1 MFVDLLKP
9 RHTNIRLTSENIQFL
24 IHSLLEAAAHNNLS
38 NKFSS
43 IENFD
48 DDLCCKITGFIL

>member
-9 RHTNIRLTSENIQFL
+9 RQTNIRLTTENIQFL
-24 IHSLLEAAAHNNLS
+24 IHSLREAAVHNNLS

-43 IENFD
+43 FENFD
-48 DDLCCKITGFIL
+48 NDLCCKITGFIL